1 MDWADMTTY
10 LGVIMQSNLKCDQHV
25 ALKKDKA
32 SKNLGA
38 IKHTNKPHKKDGYWL
53 TPACAAQYW
62 STLTLWNPTIAKEI
76 ESLWML
82 QDGAVR
88 FIVKLRGQESVTE
101 ACSELGPQPLKQRR
115 RNHRLSCLMKI

>member
-1 MDWADMTTY
+1 MDWADTTTY

-53 TPACAAQYW
+53 TPACAAQHW
-62 STLTLWNPTIAKEI
+62 NTLTLCGT
-76 ESLWML
+76 
-82 QDGAVR
+82 Q
-88 FIVKLRGQESVTE
+88 
-101 ACSELGPQPLKQRR
+101 
-115 RNHRLSCLMKI
+115 H

>member
-1 MDWADMTTY
+1 MT
-10 LGVIMQSNLKCDQHV
+10 
-25 ALKKDKA
+25 LKKEKP
-32 SKNLGA
+32 SKTLGA
-38 IKHTNKPHKKDGYWL
+38 IRHILKQAPQERRLLGYTCLCHPILEYADTVWD
-53 TPACAAQYW
+53 P
-62 STLTLWNPTIAKEI
+62 TLAKEI